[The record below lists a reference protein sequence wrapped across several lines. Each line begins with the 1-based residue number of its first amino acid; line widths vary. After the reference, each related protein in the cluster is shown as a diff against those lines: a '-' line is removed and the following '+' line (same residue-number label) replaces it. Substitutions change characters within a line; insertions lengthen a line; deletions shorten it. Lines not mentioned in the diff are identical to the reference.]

1 MKKKTTPKPTKQT
14 QEEPVL
20 LWVFLVT
27 APQEPRALPA
37 SLALGVIPATA
48 KGQSRA
54 GSAAALPPRARV
66 QGLQEGG

>member
-1 MKKKTTPKPTKQT
+1 MKKKTTPKPTKT
-14 QEEPVL
+14 QEEPAL

-54 GSAAALPPRARV
+54 GSAAALPPLASV
-66 QGLQEGG
+66 WGLQEGG